1 MSLMTSSASSTRQEW
16 YVRVNLH
23 IRHRLFVSKK
33 PNGTWRIVHDYNNL
47 NAATIPAQTLIHRKD
62 VLQNNMVDC
71 TTYSALDLVDGYY
84 QLLMQASDIRLQ
96 Q

>member
-1 MSLMTSSASSTRQEW
+1 MVRESKSPYSTPTFC
-16 YVRVNLH
+16 V
-23 IRHRLFVSKK
+23 KK
-33 PNGTWRIVHDYNNL
+33 PNGKWRIVHDYNNL

-84 QLLMQASDIRLQ
+84 QLLMQASNIRLQ